1 MRNPP
6 ERARELCPRSQNF
19 ADEPLQTSPNRAGI
33 AESYDE
39 GHSVRQPTRGGR
51 RLFWT
56 NVVVGGLAAGA
67 IYALYGLGITLIYK
81 STRVPNFAQ
90 GAVGA
95 IGAYVFYKSWSGSRH
110 AVHVKNLHFQV
121 TWTHLSWDPTLPAL
135 PLPLAL

>member
-6 ERARELCPRSQNF
+6 ERARELCPRSQDF

-56 NVVVGGLAAGA
+56 NVVVSGLAAGA

-81 STRVPNFAQ
+81 STRVPNFAH

-95 IGAYVFYKSWSGSRH
+95 VGAYVFYKSWNVARPT
-110 AVHVKNLHFQV
+110 LHFPYL
-121 TWTHLSWDPTLPAL
+121 HLQLP
-135 PLPLAL
+135 